1 MNYILSVIFV
11 TDTCTRKNKGKF
23 FLYTKNFIL
32 RGEVLCVCMFSVCD
46 V

>member
-1 MNYILSVIFV
+1 MNSISDICNRYLYQ
-11 TDTCTRKNKGKF
+11 KNKGKF